1 MATVYIPT
9 HMRDATDGESSVE
22 VPGGQLG
29 KVVDALLNRYPKLRD
44 LLMMEGRVRPDISI
58 AINSQMTENGLLEQ
72 VPDDAEVHLVPA
84 LGGG

>member
-1 MATVYIPT
+1 MATIHIPR
-9 HMRDATDGESSVE
+9 HMRDATDGEATVE

-29 KVVDALLNRYPKLRD
+29 KVVDSLLTAHPALRAV
-44 LLMMEGRVRPDISI
+44 LMNDGRVRPDISI
-58 AINSQMTENGLLEQ
+58 AINSSMTENGLLEQ